1 MIKRLTVLAL
11 VLLTVSVPLSALADS
26 GNLKALEAKTSALL
40 NDGRLTIQAAEY
52 NYAAVFAYADTA
64 NEWWCGLAVT
74 SLASTTNT
82 FMIGAFDSTG
92 AAVASGEFV
101 LEENAQKVDL
111 IQNFMDVGE
120 ITGRIS
126 IAIFGSGS
134 FMADRFQGNDQGGFG
149 EIEKEAT
156 LY

>member
-1 MIKRLTVLAL
+1 MKKILTVLIVAL
-11 VLLTVSVPLSALADS
+11 FFATVPLAVQAADY
-26 GNLKALEAKTSALL
+26 KVMEAKTAALQNQGL
-40 NDGRLTIQAAEY
+40 VQTQQVSY

-74 SLASTTNT
+74 SLNAGDND

-92 AAVASGEFV
+92 AAIASGEFS
-101 LEENAQKVDL
+101 LAENAQMVDL
-111 IQNFMDVGE
+111 IQNFMDVGAVN
-120 ITGRIS
+120 GRIS
-126 IAIFGSGS
+126 IAIFASGS

-149 EIEKEAT
+149 EIEKEGV